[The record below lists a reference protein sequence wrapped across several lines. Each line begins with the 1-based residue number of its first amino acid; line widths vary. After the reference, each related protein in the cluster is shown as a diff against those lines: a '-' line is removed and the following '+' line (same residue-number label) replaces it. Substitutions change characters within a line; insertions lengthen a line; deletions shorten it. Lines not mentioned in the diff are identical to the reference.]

1 MNEQKQI
8 VLKKIDELL
17 SKRRAEMLMEFPSI
31 HEIDDGI
38 IVRFFTEWDN
48 CADNDQIKF
57 KKLESENPDES
68 VVFWYLPKGSSFELK
83 QRFFIGCMTCLN
95 GEMEVDVNDKI
106 IFLKGYQKK
115 CVNSEDVKA
124 NVLENTYLLTTS
136 NRKVWSK
143 TTQEHV
149 KELGY

>member
-1 MNEQKQI
+1 MKEEKQI
-8 VLKKIDELL
+8 VLKRIDELL
-17 SKRRAEMLMEFPSI
+17 SKRKAEMLEEFPSI

-57 KKLESENPDES
+57 KNLDNENPDES

-95 GEMEVDVNDKI
+95 GKMEVEANNKI
-106 IFLKGYQKK
+106 IFLEANQKK
-115 CVNSEDVKA
+115 CINSEDVNAK
-124 NVLENTYLLTTS
+124 VLENTYLITTS
-136 NRKVWSK
+136 NRKVWSE
-143 TTQEHV
+143 TTLEHV
-149 KELGY
+149 KQYQ

>member
-1 MNEQKQI
+1 MNEE
-8 VLKKIDELL
+8 KKILLDKIEHLINKRKTELL
-17 SKRRAEMLMEFPSI
+17 EELPDV
-31 HEIDDGI
+31 HEVDDGI

-48 CADNDQIKF
+48 CADDDQIKF
-57 KKLESENPDES
+57 KKLEVENPDES

-95 GEMEVDVNDKI
+95 GKMEIDINDKI
-106 IFLKGYQKK
+106 ISLEANQKK

-124 NVLENTYLLTTS
+124 KVFENTYLITTS
-136 NRKVWSK
+136 NKKVWSE

-149 KELGY
+149 KQYQ